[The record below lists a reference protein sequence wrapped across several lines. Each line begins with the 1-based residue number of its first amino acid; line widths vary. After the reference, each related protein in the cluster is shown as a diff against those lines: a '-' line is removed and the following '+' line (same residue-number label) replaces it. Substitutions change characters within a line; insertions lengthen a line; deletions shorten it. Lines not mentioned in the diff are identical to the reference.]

1 MRPDL
6 VWQLIK
12 EHAVKQLEVKVE
24 DADLMNVA
32 SMLARQQFAQYG
44 MTNVPEDALTHYANE
59 MLKNEQQAEA
69 LVTRAV
75 ENKIVEKAKA
85 VVKLNHKQVTMDE
98 FNKMMSEKE
107 A

>member
-1 MRPDL
+1 
-6 VWQLIK
+6 
-12 EHAVKQLEVKVE
+12 
-24 DADLMNVA
+24 
-32 SMLARQQFAQYG
+32 
-44 MTNVPEDALTHYANE
+44 
-59 MLKNEQQAEA
+59 MLKNAQQAEA

-85 VVKLNHKQVTMDE
+85 GVKLIHTQETMDE

>member
-44 MTNVPEDALTHYANE
+44 MSNMPEDVIAKYAKE
-59 MLKNEQQAEA
+59 ILDNEQYRQSIVE
-69 LVTRAV
+69 RAV
-75 ENKIVEKAKA
+75 EDKLYGKIHEAVNVE
-85 VVKLNHKQVTMDE
+85 
-98 FNKMMSEKE
+98 
-107 A
+107 

>member
-1 MRPDL
+1 MSN
-6 VWQLIK
+6 VS
-12 EHAVKQLEVKVE
+12 E
-24 DADLMNVA
+24 DVIT
-32 SMLARQQFAQYG
+32 R
-44 MTNVPEDALTHYANE
+44 YANE